1 MSRGRKNQWVIDKT
15 PIDEIPVG
23 ENYFFS
29 EMQFRLLRDYED
41 PPGEAPGIVRNKM
54 QAAIVARCKYLDREL
69 DKICGRTPPKDYRL
83 RDRWELKG
91 IGYRTL
97 KERDMNS
104 KARHEF
110 KYDDENKRRFTIWRT
125 G

>member
-1 MSRGRKNQWVIDKT
+1 MTRGRKNQWICDKT
-15 PIDEIPVG
+15 PIDEIAIG

-29 EMQFRLLRDYED
+29 EMQFRLLRNYED
-41 PPGEAPGIVRNKM
+41 PPGEEPGIVRNKM
-54 QAAIVARCKYLDREL
+54 QAAIVARCKYLDRER
-69 DKICGRTPPKDYRL
+69 DKSCGKTTKKVYRL
-83 RDRWELKG
+83 SDRWELKG

-110 KYDDENKRRFTIWRT
+110 KYDDESKRGFTIWRNA
-125 G
+125 